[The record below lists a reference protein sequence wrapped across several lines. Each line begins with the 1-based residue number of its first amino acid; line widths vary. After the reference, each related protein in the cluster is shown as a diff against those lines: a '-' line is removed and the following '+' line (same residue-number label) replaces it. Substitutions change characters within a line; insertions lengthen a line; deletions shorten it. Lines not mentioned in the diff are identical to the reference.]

1 MDAAPQHTD
10 SAPATAENRLH
21 FLDYW
26 RIIRMRGLLIF
37 VVFAL
42 VVGTTAV
49 LTHLMEPTYMSTVRM
64 DVQKDVGDISSLMP
78 QQQQGGFD
86 PYFVMTQFEILQSK
100 EVLGKVIDDLK
111 LVPRWDQK
119 YRLGQDKQ
127 KAYQVLTKLIDP
139 RQVRN
144 TSIIEINVYSKD
156 KAEAAEIANKIA
168 EVYKD
173 NREEQRKLP
182 AEKGIKILR
191 DRLAV
196 QDSLVR
202 VALTNVNQIH
212 QEKGLN
218 VIHDGGGAGAIMSLE
233 TQTIQSLEQQLL
245 EIRGIYTKK
254 QTSVVELK
262 KLKPEQLKH
271 ALGPPVVNDEIL
283 SRRLEEHSAAEKEFV
298 SKGKDLGPNHPDY
311 VRMQAIIVKLNQQVD
326 DRVNGIMLNLET
338 DLKAQAAAL
347 ALTETKLEEA
357 KVRNRTA
364 AEKNRTY
371 QMAISDLEDL
381 KRLRATMT
389 AKIIVEEG
397 DILMG
402 RSTAVRVTDPAE
414 AAIKAAYPK
423 MPLNVALGAFVGLI
437 LGIGLAFF
445 IEYLDTSVKTIDDVE
460 RALSAPVLA
469 VIPQNV
475 GALLD
480 EGMDSPHAEAYRVLR
495 TNVLFT
501 RKDDNANAITVV
513 SGGAGEGKSTTVLN
527 LATIF
532 AQNGDNV
539 LLVDSD
545 LRRPSLHKRLGLSNS
560 LGLTNYLLGQNT
572 LEEVV
577 QHSALPNLHFLPS
590 GRLPSSA
597 LGILNSPQMKDF
609 IKEAKRR
616 YDFVFF
622 DAPPI
627 MGVSDATVLASGADL
642 AILVIQYRKYP
653 QSLAIRSRQM
663 VEKVGGRLIGV
674 VLNNINLA
682 SDASYYYY
690 SGYNYH
696 SNNNADEP
704 GANGKPPGKS
714 PGKADRHK
722 PAAPVADATAIKPK
736 Y

>member
-1 MDAAPQHTD
+1 MDPAPHHAHQAAGSP
-10 SAPATAENRLH
+10 ENRLH

-49 LTHLMEPTYMSTVRM
+49 LTHWMEPTFMSTVRM
-64 DVQKDVGDISSLMP
+64 EVQKDVGDISSLMP

-100 EVLGKVIDDLK
+100 EVLYKVIDDLK
-111 LVPRWDQK
+111 LVQRWDQK
-119 YRLGQDKQ
+119 YRLGQSKF
-127 KAYQVLTKLIDP
+127 KAYQVLSRLIDP

-168 EVYKD
+168 EIYKASRD
-173 NREEQRKLP
+173 ELRTRLAEE
-182 AEKGIKILR
+182 GIKTLKQE
-191 DRLAV
+191 LVAHLGAV
-196 QDSLVR
+196 E
-202 VALTNVNQIH
+202 VAKSNVNQILKDKGIILTMDAPGMIGTLDIDTMRTME
-212 QEKGLN
+212 QE
-218 VIHDGGGAGAIMSLE
+218 
-233 TQTIQSLEQQLL
+233 TIQLATVY
-245 EIRGIYTKK
+245 RRK
-254 QTSVVELK
+254 QTRFDGLK
-262 KLKPEQLKH
+262 KLPPEQLRN
-271 ALGPPVVNDEIL
+271 ALNYIAPDELLTKRLDEL
-283 SRRLEEHSAAEKEFV
+283 SLAKREFI
-298 SKGKDLGPNHPDY
+298 SKSKDLGPLNPEY
-311 VRMQAIIVKLNQQVD
+311 ARMKDMIAETEAQIEL
-326 DRVNGIMLNLET
+326 RVTGLMKGLET
-338 DLKAQAAAL
+338 DLLAEKATLEERTQ
-347 ALTETKLEEA
+347 KLETVKKQSQEI
-357 KVRNRTA
+357 
-364 AEKNRTY
+364 AESRRVY
-371 QMAISDLEDL
+371 QLAVQELDRQQ
-381 KRLRATMT
+381 RLRETVEN
-389 AKIIVEEG
+389 KIKVEEL
-397 DILMG
+397 DLRIK
-402 RSTAVRVTDPAE
+402 RSTAVRVTDFAEPAVKP
-414 AAIKAAYPK
+414 ASPK
-423 MPLNVALGAFVGLI
+423 VVLNIALGAFVGLL
-437 LGIGLAFF
+437 LGVGLAFF

-501 RKDDNANAITVV
+501 RKDDQANAITVV

-532 AQNGDNV
+532 AQNGNKV

-545 LRRPSLHKRLGLSNS
+545 LRRPSLHKRLGLSNT
-560 LGLTNYLLGQNT
+560 LGLTNYLLGQNK
-572 LEEVV
+572 LEEVI
-577 QHSALPNLHFLPS
+577 QTTSLPNLNFLPS

-690 SGYNYH
+690 SGYHYH
-696 SNNNADEP
+696 SNNNAEEP
-704 GANGKPPGKS
+704 GANGKPPGKV
-714 PGKADRHK
+714 DRRK
-722 PAAPVADATAIKPK
+722 PVAPAADAPTIKPK

>member
-1 MDAAPQHTD
+1 MDAAPNYP
-10 SAPATAENRLH
+10 SPAPSTPDNRLH

-49 LTHLMEPTYMSTVRM
+49 LTHWIEPTFMSTVRM

-78 QQQQGGFD
+78 QQQQSGFD
-86 PYFVMTQFEILQSK
+86 PFFVMTQFEILQSK
-100 EVLGKVIDDLK
+100 EVLYRVIEDLK
-111 LVPRWDQK
+111 LVQRWDQK
-119 YRLGQDKQ
+119 YRLGQSKV
-127 KAYQVLTKLIDP
+127 KAYQILSKLIDP
-139 RQVRN
+139 RQVRS

-168 EVYKD
+168 EVYRISRD
-173 NREEQRKLP
+173 ELRLRLVDQGL
-182 AEKGIKILR
+182 KILR
-191 DRLAV
+191 EKLLEHHAFV
-196 QDSLVR
+196 E
-202 VALTNVNQIH
+202 VAKSNVNQVLKD
-212 QEKGLN
+212 KGII
-218 VIHDGGGAGAIMSLE
+218 VTYEGAGSVMSLE
-233 TQTIQSLEQQLL
+233 IETMRQLDLENIQLATAY
-245 EIRGIYTKK
+245 RRK
-254 QTSVVELK
+254 QSRYDELK
-262 KLKPEQLKH
+262 TLPVEQLRNVLPSV
-271 ALGPPVVNDEIL
+271 APDELLIKRLDEL
-283 SRRLEEHSAAEKEFV
+283 SLAEREFT
-298 SKGKDLGPNHPDY
+298 SKSKDLGPLNPEY
-311 VRMQAIIVKLNQQVD
+311 TRMKDGIAKVESQIQA
-326 DRVNGIMLNLET
+326 RVMGLMKGLET
-338 DLKAQAAAL
+338 DLLADKATLAERTEKLEAVKKSSQQMAESKRVYQL
-347 ALTETKLEEA
+347 ALQELE
-357 KVRNRTA
+357 R
-364 AEKNRTY
+364 
-371 QMAISDLEDL
+371 QQ
-381 KRLRATMT
+381 RLRETVEN
-389 AKIIVEEG
+389 KIKVEELDR
-397 DILMG
+397 DIK
-402 RSTAVRVTDPAE
+402 RTTAVRVTDFAEPAVKP
-414 AAIKAAYPK
+414 ASPK
-423 MPLNVALGAFVGLI
+423 VVLNIALGAFVGLL
-437 LGIGLAFF
+437 LGVGLAFF

-480 EGMDSPHAEAYRVLR
+480 EGTDSPHAEAYRVLR

-501 RKDDNANAITVV
+501 RKDDKANAITVV

-532 AQNGDNV
+532 AQNGNTV

-560 LGLTNYLLGQNT
+560 LGLTNYLLGQNK
-572 LEEVV
+572 LEEVI
-577 QHSALPNLHFLPS
+577 QTTTLPNLNFLPS

-597 LGILNSPQMKDF
+597 LGILNSPQMKEF

-690 SGYNYH
+690 SGYHYH
-696 SNNNADEP
+696 SNNNAEEP
-704 GANGKPPGKS
+704 GANGKPPGKV
-714 PGKADRHK
+714 DRRK
-722 PAAPVADATAIKPK
+722 PAAPATDAPTIKPK

>member
-1 MDAAPQHTD
+1 MDAAPHPTETT
-10 SAPATAENRLH
+10 TAADQRLH

-42 VVGTTAV
+42 VLGTTAA
-49 LTHLMEPTYMSTVRM
+49 LTHWIEPTYQSTVRM
-64 DVQKDVGDISSLMP
+64 EVQKDTGDISTLGP
-78 QQQQGGFD
+78 QQTQQGYD

-100 EVLGKVIDDLK
+100 EVLYKVIDDLK
-111 LVPRWDQK
+111 LVQRWNQK
-119 YRLGQDKQ
+119 YLLGESRI
-127 KAYQVLTKLIDP
+127 KAFQVLNKLIDS
-139 RQVRN
+139 RNVRN
-144 TSIIEINVYSKD
+144 TSIIEVSVFSKD

-168 EVYKD
+168 EVYKA
-173 NREEQRKLP
+173 NRDELRKRLTGQ
-182 AEKGIKILR
+182 GIKVLKGK
-191 DRLAV
+191 LAEH
-196 QDSLVR
+196 DALVA
-202 VALTNVNQIH
+202 VAETNVNRIL
-212 QEKGLN
+212 KDLGLN
-218 VIHDGGGAGAIMSLE
+218 VIQEHESGIVSLE
-233 TQTIQSLEQQLL
+233 TDTIRALEQQLI
-245 EIRGIYTKK
+245 EIRGIYTKQ
-254 QTSVVELK
+254 QTRFNELK
-262 KLKPEQLKH
+262 QVPPELLRN
-271 ALGPPVVNDEIL
+271 ALGPVVNDDIL
-283 SRRLEEHSAAEKEFV
+283 PRRLEELSLAEKEFV
-298 SKGKDLGPNHPDY
+298 AKSRDLGPQNSVY
-311 VRMQAIIVKLNQQVD
+311 QQMQAVLTKLNQLVD
-326 DRVNGIMLNLET
+326 DRVKGIMLGLET

-347 ALTETKLEEA
+347 ATTETKLDEA

-364 AEKNRTY
+364 AEKNRSY
-371 QMAISDLEDL
+371 RLALNQLEQAQ
-381 KRLRATMT
+381 RLQQTVKT
-389 AKIIVEEG
+389 KILVEEL
-397 DILMG
+397 DVDVP
-402 RSTAVRVTDPAE
+402 RTSAVRVTDPAE
-414 AAIKAAYPK
+414 PAVKAAYPK
-423 MPLNVALGAFVGLI
+423 LALNLALGAFVGLLI
-437 LGIGLAFF
+437 GIGIAFF

-501 RKDDNANAITVV
+501 RKNDQANAITVV

-532 AQNGDNV
+532 AQNGNKV

-545 LRRPSLHKRLGLSNS
+545 LRRPSLHKRLGLANS
-560 LGLTNYLLGQNT
+560 PGLTNYLLGQNK

-577 QHSALPNLHFLPS
+577 QHTSLENLHFLPS

-597 LGILNSPQMKDF
+597 LGIVNSPQMKDF
-609 IKEAKRR
+609 IKEAKSR

-627 MGVSDATVLASGADL
+627 MGVSDATVLASSADL
-642 AILVIQYRKYP
+642 ALLVIQYRKYP
-653 QSLAIRSRQM
+653 QALAIRSRQM

-690 SGYNYH
+690 SGYHYH
-696 SNNNADEP
+696 SNNNADDAS
-704 GANGKPPGKS
+704 GNGKPPGK
-714 PGKADRHK
+714 AERRR
-722 PAAPVADATAIKPK
+722 PAAPAELTPPLKPK

>member
-1 MDAAPQHTD
+1 MDAASNYAT
-10 SAPATAENRLH
+10 PAAGTPENRLH

-49 LTHLMEPTYMSTVRM
+49 LTHWMEPTFMSTVRM

-100 EVLGKVIDDLK
+100 EVLYKVIDDLK
-111 LVPRWDQK
+111 LVQRWDQK
-119 YRLGQDKQ
+119 YRLGQSKF
-127 KAYQVLTKLIDP
+127 KAYQVLIKLIDP

-168 EVYKD
+168 EVYKASRD
-173 NREEQRKLP
+173 ELRLRLVDQGLKTLREKLL
-182 AEKGIKILR
+182 EHHGF
-191 DRLAV
+191 V
-196 QDSLVR
+196 E
-202 VALTNVNQIH
+202 VAKSNVNQILKDKGIILTMDTPGMIGTLDIDTMRAME
-212 QEKGLN
+212 QEN
-218 VIHDGGGAGAIMSLE
+218 
-233 TQTIQSLEQQLL
+233 IQLATTY
-245 EIRGIYTKK
+245 RRK
-254 QTSVVELK
+254 QTRFDELK
-262 KLKPEQLKH
+262 KLPADQLRN
-271 ALGPPVVNDEIL
+271 ALNYVAPDELLTKRLDEL
-283 SRRLEEHSAAEKEFV
+283 SLAEKEFI
-298 SKGKDLGPNHPDY
+298 SKSKDLGPLNPEY
-311 VRMQAIIVKLNQQVD
+311 TRMKDVIAKIETQIEA
-326 DRVNGIMLNLET
+326 RVVGLMKGLET
-338 DLKAQAAAL
+338 DLLADKATL
-347 ALTETKLEEA
+347 AERTQKLEEV
-357 KVRNRTA
+357 KKQSREI
-364 AEKNRTY
+364 AESRRVY
-371 QMAISDLEDL
+371 QLAGQELERQQ
-381 KRLRATMT
+381 RLRETVEN
-389 AKIIVEEG
+389 KIKVEELDR
-397 DILMG
+397 DIK
-402 RSTAVRVTDPAE
+402 RTTAVRVTDFAEPAVKP
-414 AAIKAAYPK
+414 ASPK
-423 MPLNVALGAFVGLI
+423 VVLNIALGAFVGLL
-437 LGIGLAFF
+437 LGVGLAFF

-501 RKDDNANAITVV
+501 RKDEHANAITVV

-532 AQNGDNV
+532 AQNGNKV

-560 LGLTNYLLGQNT
+560 LGLTNYLLGQNK
-572 LEEVV
+572 LEEVI
-577 QHSALPNLHFLPS
+577 QTTSLPNLNFLPS

-597 LGILNSPQMKDF
+597 LGILNSPQMKEF

-690 SGYNYH
+690 SGYHYH

-704 GANGKPPGKS
+704 GANGKPPGKV
-714 PGKADRHK
+714 DRRK
-722 PAAPVADATAIKPK
+722 PVAPAPDAPTIKPK

>member
-1 MDAAPQHTD
+1 MDAAPHQAEL
-10 SAPATAENRLH
+10 APATPENRLH

-49 LTHLMEPTYMSTVRM
+49 LTHSMEPTYMSTVRM
-64 DVQKDVGDISSLMP
+64 DVQKDVGDITSLMP

-100 EVLGKVIDDLK
+100 EVLYKVIDELK
-111 LVPRWDQK
+111 LVQRWDQK
-119 YRLGQDKQ
+119 YRLGQSKL

-156 KAEAAEIANKIA
+156 KEEAAEIANKIA
-168 EVYKD
+168 EIYKE
-173 NREEQRKLP
+173 NRESQRKLQ

-191 DRLAV
+191 ARLLD
-196 QDSLVR
+196 QDALVR
-202 VALTNVNQIH
+202 TALTNVNQIH
-212 QEKGLN
+212 QDKGLN
-218 VIHDGGGAGAIMSLE
+218 VIHDGGGTIMSLE
-233 TQTIQSLEQQLL
+233 TDTIRSLESQLTD
-245 EIRGIYTKK
+245 IRGIYIKK
-254 QTSVVELK
+254 QTSFVELK
-262 KLKPEQLKH
+262 KLKPEQLKN

-283 SRRLEEHSAAEKEFV
+283 SRRLEEYSAAEKEFV
-298 SKGKDLGPNHPDY
+298 SKGKELGPNHPDY
-311 VRMQAIIVKLNQQVD
+311 VRMQAVIVKLSQQVD
-326 DRVNGIMLNLET
+326 DRVNGIMLSLET

-347 ALTETKLEEA
+347 ELTETKLEEA

-371 QMAISDLEDL
+371 QMARDDLDDL
-381 KRLRATMT
+381 KRLRATMN
-389 AKIIVEEG
+389 AKIIVEES
-397 DILMG
+397 DIDMS
-402 RSTAVRVTDPAE
+402 RSNAVRVTDFAE

-423 MPLNVALGAFVGLI
+423 MPLNVALGAFVGLL

-460 RALSAPVLA
+460 RALQAPVLA

-501 RKDDNANAITVV
+501 RKDDAANAITVV

-532 AQNGDNV
+532 AQNGDKV

-572 LEEVV
+572 LEEVI
-577 QHSALPNLHFLPS
+577 QHSPLANLHFLPS

-690 SGYNYH
+690 SGYNYR

-704 GANGKPPGKS
+704 AANGKP

-722 PAAPVADATAIKPK
+722 PVAPVADATSIKPK

>member
-1 MDAAPQHTD
+1 MDAAPQLTD
-10 SAPATAENRLH
+10 PAPTTTENRLH

-64 DVQKDVGDISSLMP
+64 EVQKDVGDISSLMP

-100 EVLGKVIDDLK
+100 EVLYKVIDDLK
-111 LVPRWDQK
+111 LVQRWDQK
-119 YRLGQDKQ
+119 YRLGLSKP

-156 KAEAAEIANKIA
+156 KEEAAEIANKIA
-168 EVYKD
+168 DIYKSSRD
-173 NREEQRKLP
+173 DQRKRLGQQGLKVLRERA
-182 AEKGIKILR
+182 AEQ
-191 DRLAV
+191 A
-196 QDSLVR
+196 SLVGS
-202 VALTNVNQIH
+202 AETNVNHILK
-212 QEKGLN
+212 EKGLN
-218 VIHDGGGAGAIMSLE
+218 VIAENGGGIMSLE
-233 TQTIQSLEQQLL
+233 TDTIRSLEQQLI

-254 QTSVVELK
+254 ETIFQELRK
-262 KLKPEQLKH
+262 VKPEQLKN
-271 ALGPPVVNDEIL
+271 ALGPPIVNDEIL

-298 SKGKDLGPNHPDY
+298 SKSKDLGPLNPDY
-311 VRMQAIIVKLNQQVD
+311 VRMQAVIVKLNQQVD
-326 DRVNGIMLNLET
+326 DRVNGIMLGLET

-347 ALTETKLEEA
+347 TLTEAKLEEA
-357 KVRNRTA
+357 KIRNRA
-364 AEKNRTY
+364 AGEKNRSY
-371 QMAISDLEDL
+371 QMAISHLEDL
-381 KRLRATMT
+381 KRLLATMQ
-389 AKIIVEEG
+389 AKIILEASDVE
-397 DILMG
+397 MT
-402 RSTAVRVTDPAE
+402 RSTAVQVTDHAE
-414 AAIKAAYPK
+414 PAIKAAYPK
-423 MPLNVALGAFVGLI
+423 MTLNVALGAFVGII

-460 RALSAPVLA
+460 RALQAPVLA

-480 EGMDSPHAEAYRVLR
+480 EGTDSPHAEAYRVLR
-495 TNVLFT
+495 TNILFT
-501 RKDDNANAITVV
+501 RKDDKANAITVV

-532 AQNGDNV
+532 AQNGNKV

-560 LGLTNYLLGQNT
+560 LGLTNYLLGQNK
-572 LEEVV
+572 LEEVI
-577 QHSALPNLHFLPS
+577 QHSALANLHFLPS

-609 IKEAKRR
+609 IKEAKSR

-690 SGYNYH
+690 SGYNYR

-704 GANGKPPGKS
+704 GANGKPPGK
-714 PGKADRHK
+714 ADRHK
-722 PAAPVADATAIKPK
+722 PAAPAADSPAIKPK

>member
-1 MDAAPQHTD
+1 MDAAPHYAD
-10 SAPATAENRLH
+10 SASNPPENRLH

-42 VVGTTAV
+42 VVGTTAA
-49 LTHLMEPTYMSTVRM
+49 LTHLMEPTYMSTVKM
-64 DVQKDVGDISSLMP
+64 EVQKDVGDITSLMP
-78 QQQQGGFD
+78 TTAQVGFD

-100 EVLGKVIDDLK
+100 EVLYKVIDDLK
-111 LVPRWDQK
+111 LVQRWNQK
-119 YRLGQDKQ
+119 YRLGDSR
-127 KAYQVLTKLIDP
+127 AEAFRILGKLIDP

-156 KAEAAEIANKIA
+156 KEEAAEIANKIA
-168 EVYKD
+168 EVYKNSRD
-173 NREEQRKLP
+173 ELRLRLVEQGLKTLREKLLEHHTFVEG
-182 AEKGIKILR
+182 ARSNVNLVLKDKGIVVTFEGPGSI
-191 DRLAV
+191 
-196 QDSLVR
+196 
-202 VALTNVNQIH
+202 T
-212 QEKGLN
+212 
-218 VIHDGGGAGAIMSLE
+218 SLE
-233 TQTIQSLEQQLL
+233 VDTMRQMEAENIQLATSY
-245 EIRGIYTKK
+245 RRK
-254 QTSVVELK
+254 QSRYDGLK
-262 KLKPEQLKH
+262 TLPPEQLRN
-271 ALGPPVVNDEIL
+271 ALNYIAPDELLTKRLDEL
-283 SRRLEEHSAAEKEFV
+283 SLAKKEFI
-298 SKGKDLGPNHPDY
+298 SKSKDLGPLNPEY
-311 VRMQAIIVKLNQQVD
+311 TRMKDVITEVETQIEA
-326 DRVNGIMLNLET
+326 RVTGVMKGVET
-338 DLKAQAAAL
+338 DLLADKVTLAERIEKLEAEKKKSQAMAESKRLYQL
-347 ALTETKLEEA
+347 ALQELD
-357 KVRNRTA
+357 R
-364 AEKNRTY
+364 
-371 QMAISDLEDL
+371 QL
-381 KRLRATMT
+381 RLRETVEN
-389 AKIIVEEG
+389 KIKVEELDK
-397 DILMG
+397 DIK
-402 RSTAVRVTDPAE
+402 RTTAVRVTDLAE
-414 AAIKAAYPK
+414 AAVKAAYPK
-423 MPLNVALGAFVGLI
+423 VYLNIALGAFVGLI
-437 LGIGLAFF
+437 LGVGLAFF

-460 RALSAPVLA
+460 RALQAPVLA

-480 EGMDSPHAEAYRVLR
+480 EGSDSPHAEAYRVLR

-532 AQNGDNV
+532 AQNGNKV

-545 LRRPSLHKRLGLSNS
+545 LRRPSLHKRLGLTNN
-560 LGLTNYLLGQNT
+560 LGLTNYLLGQNK
-572 LEEVV
+572 LEEVI
-577 QHSALPNLHFLPS
+577 QTTSLPNLHFLPS

-597 LGILNSPQMKDF
+597 LGILNSPQMKEF

-642 AILVIQYRKYP
+642 ALLVIQYRKYP

-663 VEKVGGRLIGV
+663 VEKVGGRLLGV

-690 SGYNYH
+690 SGYHYH

-704 GANGKPPGKS
+704 ATNGKPPGK
-714 PGKADRHK
+714 AARLK
-722 PAAPVADATAIKPK
+722 PAAPATDDPTIKPK